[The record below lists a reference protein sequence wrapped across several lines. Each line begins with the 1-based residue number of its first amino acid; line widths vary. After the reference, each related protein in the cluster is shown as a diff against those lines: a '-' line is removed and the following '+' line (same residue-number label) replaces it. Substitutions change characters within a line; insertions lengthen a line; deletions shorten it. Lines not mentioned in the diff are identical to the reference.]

1 VLGIVAAP
9 DHRAALGTYRA
20 YFVEP
25 VALFYIGV
33 DMLRTR
39 DDLRPFF
46 IPSAVAAVIFSIGQ
60 IVSFAWVAAHHHLL
74 LGDAP
79 AFLNSSPNADAL
91 YLEPLLAFAVA
102 FVAFPWTYR
111 TRLVAGI
118 VAVFVF
124 VAMIL
129 TLSRAGYLAM
139 TVLALVVVLRGVAP
153 RWRYWVLAG
162 LAVIAVIVLEVP
174 FINQRVATIGAS
186 AGLRTSIYGQALR
199 MLAQRGHR
207 RLRHS
212 GRAIPAGHAG
222 GRDLPARHLA
232 HDLERGGA
240 SRPRRV
246 RGARVPPALA
256 RGPRAALHERRLQ
269 AGPVGSGR
277 RVDPVRGPR
286 AVRFALL
293 EERPRRRV
301 LDDRR
306 PRAGGDTGRSRACS
320 PRAAAGRSR
329 APLGRPFP

>member
-1 VLGIVAAP
+1 
-9 DHRAALGTYRA
+9 
-20 YFVEP
+20 
-25 VALFYIGV
+25 
-33 DMLRTR
+33 MLRTR
-39 DDLRPFF
+39 DDLRTFF

-102 FVAFPWTYR
+102 FVAFPWSYR

-118 VAVFVF
+118 VAAFVF

-174 FINQRVATIGAS
+174 FINQRVITIGAS

-199 MLAQRGHR
+199 MLAQRPILGAGIDGFATRVAPFRPGTQEVEIYPHDIWLTTWSEVGLLGLVVFAVLVFLLLWR
-207 RLRHS
+207 
-212 GRAIPAGHAG
+212 GVRALPYTNEDFKPVLWGAVGALILFVVHGLFDSPYWKN
-222 GRDLPARHLA
+222 DLAVEFWMIAALEAVAIRGALGPARRA
-232 HDLERGGA
+232 QG
-240 SRPRRV
+240 
-246 RGARVPPALA
+246 PAA
-256 RGPRAALHERRLQ
+256 PQRL
-269 AGPVGSGR
+269 
-277 RVDPVRGPR
+277 
-286 AVRFALL
+286 
-293 EERPRRRV
+293 
-301 LDDRR
+301 
-306 PRAGGDTGRSRACS
+306 
-320 PRAAAGRSR
+320 
-329 APLGRPFP
+329 